1 MQSPPNPST
10 TSCANTC
17 ASGQTSA
24 SLMRRLIPFL
34 NRSILSIP
42 RHEEHRDDGLC
53 FSCCSEERWP
63 AASCTLTTRSEAAS
77 MDEKPDP
84 NCVINPTPPGVSPEA
99 QELNRDWEFLL
110 NGSLLFGKAGL
121 TLSL

>member
-1 MQSPPNPST
+1 
-10 TSCANTC
+10 
-17 ASGQTSA
+17 
-24 SLMRRLIPFL
+24 
-34 NRSILSIP
+34 
-42 RHEEHRDDGLC
+42 
-53 FSCCSEERWP
+53 
-63 AASCTLTTRSEAAS
+63 